1 MRHVEF
7 LGVPGS
13 GKSTL
18 ARALTT
24 ISEKTGQLWSLDEA
38 TRRALRWLARDR
50 VTRTLARRLGTNAG
64 RLWKA
69 AYARTPD
76 RVDAVVDFVTSW
88 PEYVETVL
96 SVQRD
101 RAGRDVDQDVV
112 LKWVFDLGAQ
122 FRLATRVLE
131 TCDILLID
139 EGFAQ
144 RSVAVF
150 GHGWSAHELTGLHRY
165 LTTMPRPDRVLFVD
179 TPLSVCQQRLD
190 LLGWPA
196 RVASKRADERFAYLR
211 SANEIVNAVVD
222 VLGSAGVSIERLDGG
237 ASIDDACIQAR
248 RALSI

>member
-1 MRHVEF
+1 MPLSLIPPSCSRQSGEFGTRSLRHVEF

-76 RVDAVVDFVTSW
+76 RVDAMVDFVTSW

-96 SVQRD
+96 SV
-101 RAGRDVDQDVV
+101 
-112 LKWVFDLGAQ
+112 
-122 FRLATRVLE
+122 
-131 TCDILLID
+131 
-139 EGFAQ
+139 
-144 RSVAVF
+144 
-150 GHGWSAHELTGLHRY
+150 
-165 LTTMPRPDRVLFVD
+165 
-179 TPLSVCQQRLD
+179 
-190 LLGWPA
+190 
-196 RVASKRADERFAYLR
+196 
-211 SANEIVNAVVD
+211 
-222 VLGSAGVSIERLDGG
+222 
-237 ASIDDACIQAR
+237 
-248 RALSI
+248 